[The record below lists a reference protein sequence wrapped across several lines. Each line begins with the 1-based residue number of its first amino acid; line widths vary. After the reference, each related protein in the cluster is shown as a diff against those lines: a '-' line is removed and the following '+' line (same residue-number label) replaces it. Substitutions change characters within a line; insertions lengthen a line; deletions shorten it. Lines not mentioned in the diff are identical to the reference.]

1 MNIMCRR
8 ETLSRRC
15 HYVGGIIDAQCFA
28 TAIIICFPSCLYRL
42 WTVISAIY
50 WSWISTVIKRINRI
64 LKKNSKSRDSLSY
77 FQPSF
82 PHFRFRMHYRS
93 RFRRIPHNPC
103 DGILSSLLDFHSNTI
118 TDLIADR
125 IINDETS
132 NCNSATGFAWAKNVY
147 NYNWKYN
154 GDINE
159 QSIYVK
165 WIIHL

>member
-8 ETLSRRC
+8 ETRSHRC
-15 HYVGGIIDAQCFA
+15 HYVSEIIDAQCFA

-64 LKKNSKSRDSLSY
+64 LKKKLIKSRDSLSY

-82 PHFRFRMHYRS
+82 LPSSFSFRMHYRS

-125 IINDETS
+125 IINYETS
-132 NCNSATGFAWAKNVY
+132 NCNSATGFARAKNIY
-147 NYNWKYN
+147 NY
-154 GDINE
+154 I
-159 QSIYVK
+159 
-165 WIIHL
+165 